1 MIDYD
6 VDVRPMDALSSQELY
21 ALLKLRTDVFI
32 VEQACIYPELDGRD
46 PEALHLRL
54 LSGGD
59 LLAAARL
66 FGPGE
71 MAETVKIGRVVVA
84 PDHRGRGLGQALM
97 RTALDTCARLFP
109 AEPVA
114 LSAQSHLVPFYRAL
128 GFVPTSDEYLDAG
141 VPHVDMR
148 RAAGG

>member
-84 PDHRGRGLGQALM
+84 PDHRGRGLGQALWLK
-97 RTALDTCARLFP
+97 RSRSAESSSRPIIAGAASAR
-109 AEPVA
+109 
-114 LSAQSHLVPFYRAL
+114 R
-128 GFVPTSDEYLDAG
+128 
-141 VPHVDMR
+141 
-148 RAAGG
+148 